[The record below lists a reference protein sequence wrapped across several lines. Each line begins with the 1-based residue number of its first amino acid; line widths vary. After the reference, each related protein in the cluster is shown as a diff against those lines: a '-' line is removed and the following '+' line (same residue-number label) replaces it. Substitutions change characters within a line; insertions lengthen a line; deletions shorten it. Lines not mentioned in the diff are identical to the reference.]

1 MADWWEKDAAVGGTA
16 TEGNWWEKDQS
27 ASAEFDAIYQEIG
40 ARVDPADYGPMKD
53 VLTQDEFGNVQADPA
68 QYEQLAPEQRRAVNE
83 VTVAANQGAGSLQQ
97 GYEKFF
103 LDAADPESPD
113 NFMYG
118 KVKDQ
123 ASTRASYQAIAGLG
137 QQIKETYER
146 YTGDGEEANQ
156 TNRAGQAMRG
166 SLDELAG
173 GSGMERNV
181 RGATESTLKALYAG
195 RAGGL
200 KGIIAWA
207 TQGAYN
213 DAKAQAVDSGMTES
227 EATKYAIGQGAI
239 EGGVTALFQMMGFGG
254 TEKLLSGS
262 AKWQGVKA
270 FVAGLFGEAAEE
282 QTIAFAQMALEK
294 LGDVDKTD
302 LTPEQAL
309 QVASDTMVQT
319 ALGFGMAQ
327 GISTATQ
334 FVENPSRRTAKAA
347 GVDQFAKTAKERRD
361 LVKAVKSQ
369 ITTLSVTTNT
379 PESRQKPPT
388 PGKPEEVNP
397 TVVDVPRPRTPQTE
411 DATPRFV
418 NRETRG
424 KGTQYHG
431 TSATKLSPTNDHYS
445 TLNYYGQGFYTTDA
459 VDVAYGYSKRGS
471 KRSGKRGVWRIEEKR
486 PLNIYDAEQ
495 PISPEIRAI
504 LDDIA
509 ESQEIL
515 KDSIDQNPANLREL
529 YDDFRDH
536 SRDNGLSADTVQ
548 ETFDTIAYR
557 LQQMGYEGIS
567 HKGGLRTGAK
577 EHTVKIY
584 FNPEEDIA
592 VSELVDDPLM
602 PLPSAEEVRKSIIPD
617 QPTGLA
623 ILPVAKK
630 PSSQESPSVKTEGVW
645 INTAPSAPRPGPTTP
660 EGPVQM
666 AAGIPISKATAR
678 WFKQNFTSGGEA
690 NKPILDAAFR
700 RDGRIRGHVKK
711 ASQNSVDLQKAVR
724 KEFKI
729 PFRQQIPD
737 TISTQLNEA
746 LRDPAVMATLP
757 QSVAV
762 PLTQMRDHIDGI
774 SQVVA
779 SLPGISADLQ
789 LTIQQNLGKYVTRTY
804 KKFGQNPQA
813 WMDKALADP
822 QIMTDFAAEVRT
834 TSPNATDD
842 EIYQLAQILLQ
853 RNTASLGDIGF
864 PAGAATKKYT
874 DVLKKRKDLSPAIRQ
889 LYGERTDAFENY
901 AETIGKLASLTAH
914 RQFADEV
921 LQTGLQQGFI
931 SPVDAPAPGHTKEV
945 NHQQIRQLAPL
956 AGHVMPVELADALN
970 TAYTVSKPG
979 WSARQLLKLSGA
991 AKASATVLSWQATIR
1006 NLTGNV
1012 PIALANGAF
1021 DPADFARSA
1030 KTIWW
1035 QDMLNK
1041 GDAAA
1046 KAEIADLNRLGLME
1060 DTSVSE
1066 LNSMAK
1072 DVSDSVQDYIAGINP
1087 TDHWKRATRGVGRFY
1102 QSMDSV
1108 WKVHTFYNYLPKYAA
1123 ANPQMTEPELREHV
1137 AKIVREITPTYSEAS
1152 KAAKFASRYFPL
1164 GPFAMF
1170 SAEMWRTT
1178 ANRVRLSIEE
1188 IKSGNPALAKIGY
1201 QRMAGQA
1208 VALGGMTAL
1217 AMTIKA
1223 ALGVSDD
1230 DEEAIRQRVAP
1241 WQRNAILIPQS
1252 VDKKTG
1258 KVEFFDAS
1266 YNDPFSIFSEPA
1278 MALWRGE
1285 PEEAT
1290 GALAEPFVSEDIAY
1304 GVIVSLLRGTD
1315 ENNRPI
1321 YDPGLSP
1328 AEQNMQITKYVAGK
1342 FMPGT
1347 LRSAERIRKGL
1358 MEETSPSGRQYEAGN
1373 EALSAIAGVKLD
1385 TMDRSQSDYY
1395 RNREFNSRVQDS
1407 GSAVRRAFLQR
1418 GTVDLGTLE
1427 KTYKSADAARRKAMK
1442 EWRLYVDG
1450 SIQLGEQNPYA
1461 KVVSDV
1467 GAESEIVKSMYTG
1480 KYVPYQFRPQ
1490 DLRKMLALPGGQE
1503 RVDLWLRL
1511 NAEAQQPSES
1521 TVGSE

>member
-1 MADWWEKDAAVGGTA
+1 MADWWANDAAVGGTA
-16 TEGNWWEKDQS
+16 TAGNWWEKDKS
-27 ASAEFDAIYQEIG
+27 ASAEYDAIYQEIG

-68 QYEQLAPEQRRAVNE
+68 QYEQLAPEQRSAVNE

-103 LDAADPESPD
+103 TDAADPESPD

-123 ASTRASYQAIAGLG
+123 ASTRASFQAIAGLG
-137 QQIKETYER
+137 QQIKETYQR
-146 YTGDGEEANQ
+146 FTGDGEDANA
-156 TNRAGQAMRG
+156 TNRAGEAMRG

-173 GSGMERNV
+173 GSDMERNV
-181 RGATESTLKALYAG
+181 RGATESTLKSLYAG

-200 KGIIAWA
+200 PGIIAWA

-213 DAKAQAVDSGMTES
+213 DAKTEAVDSGMSES
-227 EATKYAIGQGAI
+227 EATKYALGQGAI

-254 TEKLLSGS
+254 TEKLLSGN
-262 AKWQGVKA
+262 AKWQGVKS
-270 FVAGLFGEAAEE
+270 FVAGLFGEQAEE

-302 LTPEQAL
+302 LTPEQAV
-309 QVASDTMVQT
+309 QVASDTMIQT

-334 FVENPSRRTAKAA
+334 FVEKPTVRNAKAA

-369 ITTLSVTTNT
+369 ITTLSVTTNGAQNDVDVT
-379 PESRQKPPT
+379 QETQDSAPPT
-388 PGKPEEVNP
+388 ITPFTEEN
-397 TVVDVPRPRTPQTE
+397 
-411 DATPRFV
+411 
-418 NRETRG
+418 
-424 KGTQYHG
+424 
-431 TSATKLSPTNDHYS
+431 S
-445 TLNYYGQGFYTTDA
+445 
-459 VDVAYGYSKRGS
+459 
-471 KRSGKRGVWRIEEKR
+471 
-486 PLNIYDAEQ
+486 
-495 PISPEIRAI
+495 
-504 LDDIA
+504 
-509 ESQEIL
+509 
-515 KDSIDQNPANLREL
+515 
-529 YDDFRDH
+529 
-536 SRDNGLSADTVQ
+536 
-548 ETFDTIAYR
+548 
-557 LQQMGYEGIS
+557 
-567 HKGGLRTGAK
+567 
-577 EHTVKIY
+577 
-584 FNPEEDIA
+584 
-592 VSELVDDPLM
+592 
-602 PLPSAEEVRKSIIPD
+602 
-617 QPTGLA
+617 
-623 ILPVAKK
+623 
-630 PSSQESPSVKTEGVW
+630 ESPSETSDLGAAADRAEQ
-645 INTAPSAPRPGPTTP
+645 RPGPTTP

-700 RDGRIRGHVKK
+700 RDGRIRGHVKQ

-729 PFRQQIPD
+729 PFLQQIPD
-737 TISTQLNEA
+737 TVSTQLNEA
-746 LRDPAVMATLP
+746 LRDPAMMATLP

-822 QIMTDFAAEVRT
+822 QIMTNFAAEVRT
-834 TSPNATDD
+834 SSPNATDD

-931 SPVDAPAPGHTKEV
+931 SPVDTPAPGHTKEV
-945 NHQQIRQLAPL
+945 NHQQIKQLAPL

-1123 ANPQMTEPELREHV
+1123 ANPQMSEPELREHV

-1208 VALGGMTAL
+1208 AALGGMTAL

-1278 MALWRGE
+1278 MAVWRGE

-1328 AEQNMQITKYVAGK
+1328 TEQNVQIAKYVAGK

-1358 MEETSPSGRQYEAGN
+1358 MEETSPSGRQYGAGN

-1385 TMDRSQSDYY
+1385 TMDRAQSDYY
-1395 RNREFNSRVQDS
+1395 RNREFNGRVQDS
-1407 GSAVRRAFLQR
+1407 GSAIRRAFLQR

-1427 KTYKSADAARRKAMK
+1427 ETYKSADAARRKAMK
-1442 EWRLYVDG
+1442 EWREYVDG
-1450 SIQLGEQNPYA
+1450 SIQLGEENPYA

-1490 DLRKMLALPGGQE
+1490 DLRKMMALPGGQE
-1503 RVDLWLRL
+1503 RVDLWMRL